1 MYVLVYEQDSEPKAL
16 GGDCAADVNMHTQSL
31 TSFSLHRISAQLPL
45 TMKYWEGG
53 CDLQGNIDGDV
64 VIVLGLKE

>member
-45 TMKYWEGG
+45 TMKY
-53 CDLQGNIDGDV
+53 
-64 VIVLGLKE
+64 